1 MSRKFAPRL
10 ESMSEASLLENS
22 GFHSMNEAA
31 TNLLRSLQAINDDES
46 DYDPSPES
54 RMNSPLVRSVR
65 ELASPGASFH
75 ASPMHA
81 GSRNRMRLGPQNSA
95 SMQVPR
101 GMQHS
106 SSLPALSR
114 SHDPAVCRAR
124 GDRLRSIGQNLLQQ
138 DWNSALTAQR
148 SPQVSIEPSGSPAGG
163 GTLSSNFSTFRS
175 TMRSTMRDSGD
186 SWDEM
191 RLQNRNRGQQ
201 HPQFDEQ
208 ASARDD
214 WPSHR
219 EEKRSR
225 DQQLPPIEKTTK
237 AEDDWPQHRD
247 PKQKRSKD
255 RDAQDMQH
263 WSPASRDP
271 HRQPRA
277 TGAAA
282 SGSGPASSSA
292 AGSSEDRN
300 ARDELEALRLVHKKT
315 VDELGQASR
324 LLRTGKNEHAAQTQE
339 ELKNLRSKL
348 DEARGERDQFK
359 TDLKLARQ
367 QNPIAK
373 GVVSTVSQD
382 QLQHEFK
389 KLDQLRGEFMKA
401 QEQFAP
407 KAALLHKVQ
416 KELKASQE
424 QLAPKDTLLQKLQ
437 TELKATQEQLAE
449 NSKEQLAVSD
459 YSSFMSQIINSS
471 ARPVLDEALD
481 MRGAELLGM
490 GQYGYVMTCKSKGSN
505 EKVVLKLQGTRWL
518 DVAVKEWNHCQKVG
532 KHPNI
537 VEMKEPLMHRDSD
550 RAIQGRILAGFDQAK
565 EVLTIAGYSDASG
578 VLAGKIPTWFPDAYL
593 CMVTEFMDC
602 GPVSSFMDKQLLT
615 LEGACAVTRQVA
627 SALSFMHE
635 QKRSHNNIRPETILL
650 KRSPHGNVL
659 QVKLADLGSAEHA
672 VEHIRDRD
680 FLAYTI
686 WCMVVGKTFSSCPPK
701 ETRPEAL
708 AEFQKASLLGRRATA
723 RGTSLIEAVVGLW
736 NERFKKLDM
745 SQIATMPELE
755 GCEVREPEALEMRR
769 HLTVCANSE
778 VTEHARASLER
789 FQHVVKQMPAAN
801 AEARHIDPTWQRVLG
816 NAY

>member
-10 ESMSEASLLENS
+10 ESMSEASLLENTGER
-22 GFHSMNEAA
+22 GFQSMNEAA
-31 TNLLRSLQAINDDES
+31 SNLLRSLQAINDDES

-54 RMNSPLVRSVR
+54 RMNSPMVQSGRG
-65 ELASPGASFH
+65 LASPGASFH

-81 GSRNRMRLGPQNSA
+81 GSRNRMRVGAQNSA

-114 SHDPAVCRAR
+114 SHDPAVSRAR
-124 GDRLRSIGQNLLQQ
+124 GDRLRGVGQNLLQQ
-138 DWNSALTAQR
+138 DWNSPVTGQR
-148 SPQVSIEPSGSPAGG
+148 SPPAAFEPSGSPGAG

-191 RLQNRNRGQQ
+191 RLQNRNSGRQ

-225 DQQLPPIEKTTK
+225 DHQLPPIEKTTK
-237 AEDDWPQHRD
+237 AEVLNAAAPSKDRD
-247 PKQKRSKD
+247 PKQKRNKD
-255 RDAQDMQH
+255 RDAQDVQH

-292 AGSSEDRN
+292 AGSSE
-300 ARDELEALRLVHKKT
+300 
-315 VDELGQASR
+315 
-324 LLRTGKNEHAAQTQE
+324 E
-339 ELKNLRSKL
+339 ELKNLRAKL
-348 DEARGERDQFK
+348 DEARAERDQFK

-367 QNPIAK
+367 QNPSAK

-437 TELKATQEQLAE
+437 TELKATQQQLTG
-449 NSKEQLAVSD
+449 NSKEQLEVSD

-471 ARPVLDEALD
+471 ARPVLNEALD

-518 DVAVKEWNHCQKVG
+518 DVAVKEWNYCQKVG

-550 RAIQGRILAGFDQAK
+550 RAIQDRILAGFDQAK

-593 CMVTEFMDC
+593 CIVTEFMDC

-650 KRSPHGNVL
+650 KRSPHGDVL
-659 QVKLADLGSAEHA
+659 QVKLADLGAAEHA
-672 VEHIRDRD
+672 AEHIRDRD

-723 RGTSLIEAVVGLW
+723 RGTALIEAVVGLW

-745 SQIATMPELE
+745 SQIASMPELE
-755 GCEVREPEALEMRR
+755 GCEVREPEAVEMRR
-769 HLTVCANSE
+769 HLTVSANSE
-778 VTEHARASLER
+778 VTRHARASLER
-789 FQHVVKQMPAAN
+789 FQSVVKQMPAAI
-801 AEARHIDPTWQRVLG
+801 AEPGDISPTWQRVLG